1 MRAERESSEHI
12 RELLARQMEVR
23 GWRVL
28 LALARLQRLM
38 LKAGFRES
46 QPRWP
51 KGSGD
56 ISGEWRDEGRRQ
68 QGARVAAIEVNIF
81 GEPPPD
87 DPKTPPKEP
96 RLRIPVPDGE
106 GSGEPPPPEDPPPLP
121 DKPPATVKARNQLV
135 KRVVKWI
142 AGALARR
149 APAHIR
155 VFVDAIKAVN
165 WLADHYPE
173 IQSYFDA
180 PKSLDELRHSV
191 DQPGEGYEI
200 HHIVEKD
207 SAAKDGFSWSRIN
220 GRDNLVRVPK
230 LKHHQITGWFM
241 KINKDFGYRSPRDY
255 LRGRSWAER
264 TKIGLDALRVYG
276 VLR

>member
-1 MRAERESSEHI
+1 MKAGREHLETLQALMA
-12 RELLARQMEVR
+12 RRMELR
-23 GWRVL
+23 GLRVL
-28 LALARLQRLM
+28 LAFATLRRLT
-38 LKAGFRES
+38 LKYGFRES
-46 QPRWP
+46 QLRWP

-81 GEPPPD
+81 GEPPSD

-106 GSGEPPPPEDPPPLP
+106 GSSELPPLEDPPPLP

-135 KRVVKWI
+135 KKVVRWI
-142 AGALARR
+142 AGALVRR

-155 VFVDAIKAVN
+155 VFVDAIRAVH
-165 WLADHYPE
+165 WLVDHYPE

-180 PKSLDELRHSV
+180 PKSLDELMHAV
-191 DQPGEGYEI
+191 GQPGEGYEI

-207 SAAKDGFSWSRIN
+207 SAAKDGFPWSKIN
-220 GRDNLVRVPK
+220 SRNNLVRVPK

-264 TKIGLDALRVYG
+264 TKIGLDALRIYG